1 MSTCFILKG
10 VIYSFSIKAIVILKG
25 MDNMIKIYC
34 YLLLGC
40 VLLLTACVSS
50 HENATNLIPTK
61 IPIDNDN
68 IIGKSVSI
76 SMPASPSLTSSF
88 AVTSTEEICSNII
101 GRIILRGQDYAELTR
116 EPNPM
121 SDTIDKLTTDQKV
134 VVIGRH
140 NNPPYWMVDVKGM
153 SGWVYAQDIF
163 IAGDIT
169 TIPCIPASSMCQS
182 PISQIDYDKAIS
194 AIRSFIEQPNLSL
207 FFQDI
212 ISDPNADLRQ
222 MMVFADDQG
231 AQYYV
236 DLSKSQVVEYLPYI
250 TSQINNLESKQI
262 NELQELATNV
272 ALRSSSTFQQ
282 RTDLIFTSATKD
294 NKTFAFRWEE
304 KNFLDNTT
312 RSFLQIVLR
321 SDGAIVNYIN
331 TLDIWER

>member
-1 MSTCFILKG
+1 MSTYFILKG
-10 VIYSFSIKAIVILKG
+10 VIYYFSIKAVAILKG
-25 MDNMIKIYC
+25 MDNMIKIHC

-40 VLLLTACVSS
+40 VFLLTACVSS
-50 HENATNLIPTK
+50 HAIVTNQIPTTF
-61 IPIDNDN
+61 PIDNEN
-68 IIGKSVSI
+68 IIGKSASI
-76 SMPASPSLTSSF
+76 SMPVSQSLTYTL
-88 AVTSTEEICSNII
+88 AITSTEEISSNII
-101 GRIILRGQDYAELTR
+101 GQIILRGQDFAELTR
-116 EPNPM
+116 QPNPM
-121 SDTIDKLTTDQKV
+121 SYTIDKLTADQKV
-134 VVIGRH
+134 VVIGRQ
-140 NNPPYWMVDVKGM
+140 NNPPYWMVDVKGV

-169 TIPCIPASSMCQS
+169 KIPCIPASSMCQS
-182 PISQIDYDKAIS
+182 PISQIDHEKAVS
-194 AIRSFIEQPNLSL
+194 AIRSFIEQPNVSL

-212 ISDPNADLRQ
+212 TSDPNADLRP

-236 DLSKSQVVEYLPYI
+236 DLSKYQVVEYLPYI

-262 NELQELATNV
+262 NELQELATNI

-331 TLDIWER
+331 TLDIW